1 MIRPI
6 ATDRRMTA
14 MVTALLLASC
24 SAPTNEP
31 ERAAAV
37 ESSRDWVIPPR
48 VETVRADAG
57 SLVFT
62 GLGQPGGRV
71 VLRTDA
77 GAAFAAVAD
86 ASGGFEIRM
95 ARPAGDLV
103 LHPETQRGQDA
114 APSPETILVLAGG
127 PIAMLSPGIPTRRLD
142 AGSSLG
148 AIDTDGRVMVLSGR
162 AVAGASVKVSVSG
175 RDVPMDVTADAEG
188 HWMAVLPDTGAAQI
202 RINGTI
208 FDYPGGRAGSGD
220 FQVQQAGQ
228 GWTVHWSAPDGARQ
242 TTWLPTT

>member
-1 MIRPI
+1 MAAI
-6 ATDRRMTA
+6 ATA
-14 MVTALLLASC
+14 VLLASC
-24 SAPTNEP
+24 SGPTNEP
-31 ERAAAV
+31 EHVATV

-48 VETVRADAG
+48 VDAVKADAG
-57 SLVFT
+57 SLAFM
-62 GLGQPGGRV
+62 GQGQPGGRV

-86 ASGGFEIRM
+86 QRGGFEIRM

-114 APSPETILVLAGG
+114 APSPETILVLASG
-127 PIAMLSPGIPTRRLD
+127 PIATLSPGIPTRRLD
-142 AGSSLG
+142 AGSVLG
-148 AIDTDGRVMVLSGR
+148 AVDTDGRVMVLSGR

-188 HWMAVLPDTGAAQI
+188 HWMAILPDTGAAPI
-202 RINGTI
+202 RIDDTT
-208 FDYPGGRAGSGD
+208 FDYPGGRPGSGG